1 MQEIR
6 RSNPPVVTGIYD
18 PNKFWAQ
25 HYHSMKLGLKL
36 KYLRIKTIIMV
47 IIIEEELERKSVKY
61 DRVLSK

>member
-1 MQEIR
+1 
-6 RSNPPVVTGIYD
+6 
-18 PNKFWAQ
+18 
-25 HYHSMKLGLKL
+25 MKLGLKL